1 MTTEQI
7 KERFQHPSV
16 QASLDVI
23 DAKVAVYVTELE
35 AIRDEDDQALTQQ
48 SIADASEGMR
58 AKLMV
63 QRAKNLNDAMYG
75 WAKVPVAFLDT
86 ITPASAHWSK
96 IGIFHDEEEEYEFS
110 TFDEETGEETVEVKT
125 RTISVPTLDE
135 DGEPVMRQKTVG
147 EYILR
152 WVESNDGAEVVFGL
166 CAMEYPVFRQGRVTE
181 DDIGDWLTLLPAYG
195 ISLDNVM
202 NWAERNALLATAEW
216 LKEEV

>member
-16 QASLDVI
+16 QASIDVI
-23 DAKVAVYVTELE
+23 DAKVAVYITELE
-35 AIRDEDDQALTQQ
+35 AIRDEDDQALSAE
-48 SIADASEGMR
+48 SIESASKCMR
-58 AKLMV
+58 ATLMV
-63 QRAKNLNDAMYG
+63 QRTKNLNDAMYG
-75 WAKVPVAFLDT
+75 WVKVPKAFLDT
-86 ITPASAHWSK
+86 VTPASAHWSL
-96 IGIFHDEEEEYEFS
+96 IGVFHDEEEEYEVS
-110 TFDEETGEETVEVKT
+110 TFNGETGEETVEVKT
-125 RTISVPTLDE
+125 RTISVPTLDT

-152 WVESNDGAEVVFGL
+152 WVESNDGSEVIFGL
-166 CAMEYPVFRQGRVTE
+166 CAMEYPVFRQSRVTE

-202 NWAERNALLATAEW
+202 NWAERNVLLATDEW

>member
-1 MTTEQI
+1 MSEQI

-35 AIRDEDDQALTQQ
+35 AIRDEDDQALSQQ
-48 SIADASEGMR
+48 SIESASKCMR
-58 AKLMV
+58 ATLMV

-75 WAKVPVAFLDT
+75 WAKAPIAFLDT
-86 ITPASAHWSK
+86 ITPASAHWSM
-96 IGIFHDEEEEYEFS
+96 IGIFHDEEEEYEVV

-135 DGEPVMRQKTVG
+135 DGEPLMRQKTVG

-152 WVESNDGAEVVFGL
+152 WTESNDGTEVMFGL
-166 CAMEYPVFRQGRVTE
+166 CAMEYPVFRQSRVTE
-181 DDIGDWLTLLPAYG
+181 DDIGDWLQLLPAYK

-202 NWAERNALLATAEW
+202 NWSERTALLATKEW